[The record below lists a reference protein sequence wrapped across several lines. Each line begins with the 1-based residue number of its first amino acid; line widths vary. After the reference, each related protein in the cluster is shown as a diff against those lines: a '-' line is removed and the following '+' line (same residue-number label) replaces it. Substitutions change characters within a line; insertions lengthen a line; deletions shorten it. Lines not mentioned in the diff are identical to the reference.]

1 MKSFKQHLLES
12 KQSYEF
18 KVKIAGEPADEQ
30 LDKFKG
36 SLDRFVVELFQRNT
50 RTPIQETHV
59 DFPEHKNIS
68 VTTYDIMLS
77 YPATSFQVRQLAS
90 ESLGLS
96 ECCVKVRNLKEQE
109 EQELN
114 HKFDEKSGKALLGKD
129 YEKENNQHLSGQS
142 NVMSLLK
149 ELNKVKH
156 QGEQYKG
163 VNDQLLAKKAPVEK
177 AAVVSSKYDKSIGT
191 TSAIGSKQVTLPTAK
206 GMK

>member
-1 MKSFKQHLLES
+1 MKSFRQYLLES
-12 KQSYEF
+12 KQVYEF
-18 KVKIAGEPADEQ
+18 KIK
-30 LDKFKG
+30 
-36 SLDRFVVELFQRNT
+36 VVEELDDSKISKLKGALERFT
-50 RTPIQETHV
+50 VESFSTGSRTPIQETQV

-68 VTTYDIMLS
+68 VTTYDITLS
-77 YPATSFQVRQLAS
+77 YPATSFQVRQLAA

-114 HKFDEKSGKALLGKD
+114 HKFDEKTGEALLGKD
-129 YEKENNQHLSGQS
+129 YEKENNQHLVGQS
-142 NVMSLLK
+142 STMSLLK

-163 VNDQLLAKKAPVEK
+163 VNDQLLAKNAPVEK
-177 AAVVSSKYDKSIGT
+177 SAVVSSKYDKSVGT